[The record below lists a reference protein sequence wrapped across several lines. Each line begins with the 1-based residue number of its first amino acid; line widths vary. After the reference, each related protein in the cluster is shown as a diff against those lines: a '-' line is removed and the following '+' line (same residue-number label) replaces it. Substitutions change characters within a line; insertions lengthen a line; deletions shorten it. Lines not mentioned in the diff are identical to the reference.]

1 MREGLQMT
9 YEKRLLDALL
19 GYQKSGKFQSQSRM
33 QQTVDAYVDMYI
45 PSASGA
51 RALGV
56 GVLHIYA

>member
-1 MREGLQMT
+1 MT